1 MLAHMRHALDIS
13 PAGGLGDP
21 RSMAELA
28 RAAEA
33 AGWDGV
39 FVEDYIVHPLVD
51 ATYDPWISL
60 AAMALATE
68 RVMLG
73 IHVVALPRRRPQVV
87 ARQALTL
94 DAISGGR
101 FILGVGSG
109 DDTSLDFTAF
119 DEERD
124 LGRRAALLD
133 EGLAVIDGL
142 WRGEPFR
149 LQPPSRARPRI
160 PIWVGGRLTARGPR
174 ERAARWDGAC
184 LYRAQPPGWVDVTPD
199 DVRAMHARAAAVRGA
214 DAPPYDVCVGG
225 RQRKEDLDEER
236 AYGAAIAAAGATWR
250 AEFVPPN
257 LPPDELRRRVE
268 EGPLRSG

>member
-1 MLAHMRHALDIS
+1 MVTRMRYALDIS
-13 PAGGLGDP
+13 PAGRLGDP

-28 RAAEA
+28 RVAEA
-33 AGWDGV
+33 SGWDGI
-39 FVEDYIVHPLVD
+39 FVEDYIVHPLAD
-51 ATYDPWISL
+51 ATYDPWIAL

-68 RVMLG
+68 RVSIG
-73 IHVVALPRRRPQVV
+73 IHVVALPRRRPQMV

-94 DAISGGR
+94 DAISDGR

-109 DDTSLDFTAF
+109 DDTSADFKAF

-124 LGRRAALLD
+124 LRRRAALLD

-142 WRGEPFR
+142 WSGEPFA
-149 LQPPSRARPRI
+149 LLPPSRARPRI
-160 PIWVGGRLTARGPR
+160 PIWVGGRLTSRGPR

-184 LYRAQPPGWVDVTPD
+184 LYRAQPPEWVDLTPD
-199 DVRAMHARAAAVRGA
+199 DVRAMQERAAAVRGP

-225 RQRKEDLDEER
+225 RQRRQDLDEER

-257 LPPDELRRRVE
+257 LEPDDLRRRVE
-268 EGPLRSG
+268 AGPLRSD